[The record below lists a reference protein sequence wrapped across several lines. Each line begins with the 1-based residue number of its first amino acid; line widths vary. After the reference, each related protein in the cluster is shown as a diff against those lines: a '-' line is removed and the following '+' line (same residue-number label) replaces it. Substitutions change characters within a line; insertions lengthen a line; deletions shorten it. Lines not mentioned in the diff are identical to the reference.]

1 MVGKCNKL
9 LKKKTYMQ
17 QMEKDAQLKQMDLI
31 SFVKIV
37 NKHKKIFCKALSIVF
52 IISAVYIYSV
62 PRYYTTETSLAP
74 EIESNSFSGGQL
86 SSIASSFGIDV
97 NNMNS
102 TDAIT
107 PLLYP
112 SLMDDNKFIVDLFK
126 IKIRTIDNTVATDYY
141 SYLTKY
147 KKSSW
152 ISKSLEGITSSL
164 KPSTTN
170 NNKAYD
176 AAKTPYCL
184 SKKDA
189 EIVSEIKKNIR
200 ISVDKTTS
208 VITVFATAQ
217 DPLVCQILADSV
229 TEKLKTFI
237 IKYRTA
243 KAKEDVEQYKRLMDE
258 SLVIYK
264 KARNQYANYADANS
278 DLMLESVKS
287 KLEDLEND
295 MQLKYNQYTS
305 YNTQYQIAV
314 AKLREKTPVFT
325 KLQGASVPQKPAGPK
340 RILTIIGAL
349 LFTFFIIL
357 AIIISKQLLK
367 DSK

>member
-1 MVGKCNKL
+1 MVEKCNKL

-37 NKHKKIFCKALSIVF
+37 KKYKKIFCIALSIVF

-74 EIESNSFSGGQL
+74 EEESNSFSGGQL
-86 SSIASSFGIDV
+86 NSIASSFGIDL

-112 SLMDDNKFIVDLFK
+112 SLMDDDKFVVDLFK
-126 IKIRTIDNTVATDYY
+126 IKIRTIDNTIVTDYY

-152 ISKSLEGITSSL
+152 ISKCLKGITSFL
-164 KPSTTN
+164 KSSNTT
-170 NNKAYD
+170 NKAYD

-189 EIVSEIKKNIR
+189 EIVTEIKKDIR
-200 ISVDKTTS
+200 ISVDKATG

-217 DPLVCQILADSV
+217 DPLICQILADSV
-229 TEKLKTFI
+229 TQNLKTFI
-237 IKYRTA
+237 INYRTA
-243 KAKEDVEQYKRLMDE
+243 KAKEDVEHYKRLMDE
-258 SLVIYK
+258 SLDIYR
-264 KARNQYANYADANS
+264 KARNQYAYYADANN
-278 DLMLESVKS
+278 DVMLESVKS
-287 KLEDLEND
+287 KLEELEND

-367 DSK
+367 NSK

>member
-1 MVGKCNKL
+1 
-9 LKKKTYMQ
+9 MQ

-37 NKHKKIFCKALSIVF
+37 KKYKKIFCIALSIVF

-74 EIESNSFSGGQL
+74 EEESNSFSGGQL
-86 SSIASSFGIDV
+86 NSIASSFGIDL

-112 SLMDDNKFIVDLFK
+112 SLMDDDKFVVDLFK
-126 IKIRTIDNTVATDYY
+126 IKIRTIDNTIVTDYY

-152 ISKSLEGITSSL
+152 ISKCLKGITSFL
-164 KPSTTN
+164 KSSNTT
-170 NNKAYD
+170 NKAYD

-189 EIVSEIKKNIR
+189 EIVTEIKKDIR
-200 ISVDKTTS
+200 ISVDKATG

-217 DPLVCQILADSV
+217 DPLICQILADSV
-229 TEKLKTFI
+229 TQNLKTFI
-237 IKYRTA
+237 INYRTA
-243 KAKEDVEQYKRLMDE
+243 KAKEDVEHYKRLMDE
-258 SLVIYK
+258 SLDIYR
-264 KARNQYANYADANS
+264 KARNQYAYYADANN
-278 DLMLESVKS
+278 DVMLESVKS
-287 KLEDLEND
+287 KLEELEND

-367 DSK
+367 NSK

>member
-37 NKHKKIFCKALSIVF
+37 KKYKKIFCIALSIVF

-74 EIESNSFSGGQL
+74 EEESNSFSGGQL
-86 SSIASSFGIDV
+86 NSIASSFGIDL

-112 SLMDDNKFIVDLFK
+112 SLMDDDKFVVDLFK
-126 IKIRTIDNTVATDYY
+126 IKIRTIDNTIVTDYY

-152 ISKSLEGITSSL
+152 ISKCLKGITSFL
-164 KPSTTN
+164 KSSDTT
-170 NNKAYD
+170 NKAYY

-189 EIVSEIKKNIR
+189 EIVTEIKKDIR
-200 ISVDKTTS
+200 ISVDKATG

-217 DPLVCQILADSV
+217 DPLICQILADSV
-229 TEKLKTFI
+229 TQNLKTFI
-237 IKYRTA
+237 INYRTA
-243 KAKEDVEQYKRLMDE
+243 KAKEDVEHYKRLMDE
-258 SLVIYK
+258 SLDIYR
-264 KARNQYANYADANS
+264 KARNQYAYYADANN
-278 DLMLESVKS
+278 DVMLESVKS
-287 KLEDLEND
+287 KLEELEND

-367 DSK
+367 NSK

>member
-1 MVGKCNKL
+1 
-9 LKKKTYMQ
+9 
-17 QMEKDAQLKQMDLI
+17 MEKNTQLKQMDLI
-31 SFVKIV
+31 SFVKIIK
-37 NKHKKIFCKALSIVF
+37 KHKKIFSKALSIVF
-52 IISAVYIYSV
+52 IISTIYIYSV

-74 EIESNSFSGGQL
+74 EVESNSFSGNQL
-86 SSIASSFGIDV
+86 SSIASSFGIDF

-112 SLMDDNKFIVDLFK
+112 SLMDDDKFIVDLFK
-126 IKIRTIDNTVATDYY
+126 IKIRTIDNTITTDYY
-141 SYLTKY
+141 SF
-147 KKSSW
+147 
-152 ISKSLEGITSSL
+152 L
-164 KPSTTN
+164 KPSNTTN
-170 NNKAYD
+170 SAYD

-189 EIVSEIKKNIR
+189 EIVSEIKKDIR
-200 ISVDKTTS
+200 ISSDKATG

-229 TEKLKTFI
+229 TQKLKTFI

-243 KAKEDVEQYKRLMDE
+243 KAKEDVEHYKRLMDE
-258 SLVIYK
+258 SLAIYR
-264 KARNQYANYADANS
+264 KARNQYANYADANNEV
-278 DLMLESVKS
+278 MLESVKS

-340 RILTIIGAL
+340 RILTIIGAM
-349 LFTFFIIL
+349 LFTFFVIL

-367 DSK
+367 ESK

>member
-1 MVGKCNKL
+1 
-9 LKKKTYMQ
+9 MQ
-17 QMEKDAQLKQMDLI
+17 QMEKNTQLKQMDLI
-31 SFVKIV
+31 SFVKIIK
-37 NKHKKIFCKALSIVF
+37 KHKKIFSKALSIVF
-52 IISAVYIYSV
+52 IISTIYIYSV

-74 EIESNSFSGGQL
+74 EVESNSFSGNQL
-86 SSIASSFGIDV
+86 SSIASSFGIDF

-112 SLMDDNKFIVDLFK
+112 SLMDDDKFIVDLFK
-126 IKIRTIDNTVATDYY
+126 IKIRTIDNTITTDYY
-141 SYLTKY
+141 SFLTKY
-147 KKSSW
+147 KKTSW
-152 ISKSLEGITSSL
+152 ISNSLEGITSFL
-164 KPSTTN
+164 KPSNTTN
-170 NNKAYD
+170 SAYD

-189 EIVSEIKKNIR
+189 EIVSEIKKDIR
-200 ISVDKTTS
+200 ISSDKATG

-229 TEKLKTFI
+229 TQKLKTFI

-243 KAKEDVEQYKRLMDE
+243 KAKEDVEHYKRLMDE
-258 SLVIYK
+258 SLAIYR
-264 KARNQYANYADANS
+264 KARNQYANYADANNEV
-278 DLMLESVKS
+278 MLESVKS

-305 YNTQYQIAV
+305 YNTHYQIAV

-340 RILTIIGAL
+340 RILTIIGAM
-349 LFTFFIIL
+349 LFTFFVIL

-367 DSK
+367 ESK

>member
-1 MVGKCNKL
+1 
-9 LKKKTYMQ
+9 
-17 QMEKDAQLKQMDLI
+17 MEKDAQLKQMDLI

-37 NKHKKIFCKALSIVF
+37 KKYKKIFCIALSIVF

-74 EIESNSFSGGQL
+74 EEESNSFSGGQL
-86 SSIASSFGIDV
+86 NSIASSFGIDL

-112 SLMDDNKFIVDLFK
+112 SLMDDDKFVVDLFK
-126 IKIRTIDNTVATDYY
+126 IKIRTIDNTIVTDYY

-152 ISKSLEGITSSL
+152 ISKCLKGITSFL
-164 KPSTTN
+164 KSFYTT
-170 NNKAYD
+170 NKAYD

-189 EIVSEIKKNIR
+189 EIVTEIKKDIR
-200 ISVDKTTS
+200 ISVDKATG

-217 DPLVCQILADSV
+217 DPLICQILADSV
-229 TEKLKTFI
+229 TQNLKTFI
-237 IKYRTA
+237 INYRTA
-243 KAKEDVEQYKRLMDE
+243 KAKEDVEHYKRLMDE
-258 SLVIYK
+258 SLDIYR
-264 KARNQYANYADANS
+264 KARNQYAYYADANN
-278 DLMLESVKS
+278 DVMLESVKS
-287 KLEDLEND
+287 KLEELEND

-367 DSK
+367 NSK

>member
-1 MVGKCNKL
+1 MVEKCNKL

-37 NKHKKIFCKALSIVF
+37 KKYKKIFCIALSIVF

-74 EIESNSFSGGQL
+74 EEESNSFSGGQL
-86 SSIASSFGIDV
+86 NSIASSFGIDL

-112 SLMDDNKFIVDLFK
+112 SLMDDDKFVVDLFK
-126 IKIRTIDNTVATDYY
+126 IKIRTIDNTIVTDYY

-152 ISKSLEGITSSL
+152 ISKCLKGITSFL
-164 KPSTTN
+164 KPSNTTN
-170 NNKAYD
+170 SAYD

-189 EIVSEIKKNIR
+189 EIVSEIKKDIR
-200 ISVDKTTS
+200 ISSDKATG

-229 TEKLKTFI
+229 TQKLKTFI

-243 KAKEDVEQYKRLMDE
+243 KAKEDVEHYKRLMDE
-258 SLVIYK
+258 SLAIYR
-264 KARNQYANYADANS
+264 KARNQYANYADANNEV
-278 DLMLESVKS
+278 MLESVKS

-340 RILTIIGAL
+340 RILTIIGAM
-349 LFTFFIIL
+349 LFTFFVIL

-367 DSK
+367 ESK

>member
-1 MVGKCNKL
+1 MVEKCNKL

-37 NKHKKIFCKALSIVF
+37 KKYKKIFCIALSIVF

-74 EIESNSFSGGQL
+74 EEESNSFSGGQL
-86 SSIASSFGIDV
+86 NSIASSFGIDL

-112 SLMDDNKFIVDLFK
+112 SLMDDDKFVVDLFK
-126 IKIRTIDNTVATDYY
+126 IKIRTIDNTIVTDYY

-152 ISKSLEGITSSL
+152 ISKCLKGITSFL
-164 KPSTTN
+164 KSSYTT
-170 NNKAYD
+170 NKAYD
-176 AAKTPYCL
+176 AAKTPHCL

-189 EIVSEIKKNIR
+189 EIVTEIKKDIR
-200 ISVDKTTS
+200 ISVDKATG

-217 DPLVCQILADSV
+217 DPLICQILADSV
-229 TEKLKTFI
+229 TQNLKTFI
-237 IKYRTA
+237 INYRTA
-243 KAKEDVEQYKRLMDE
+243 KAKEDVEHYKRLMDE
-258 SLVIYK
+258 SLDIYR
-264 KARNQYANYADANS
+264 KARNQYAYYADANN
-278 DLMLESVKS
+278 DVMLESVKS
-287 KLEDLEND
+287 KLEELEND

-367 DSK
+367 NSK

>member
-1 MVGKCNKL
+1 MVEKCNKL

-17 QMEKDAQLKQMDLI
+17 QMEKNAQLKQMDLI

-37 NKHKKIFCKALSIVF
+37 KKYKKIFCIALSIVF

-74 EIESNSFSGGQL
+74 EEESNSFSGGQL
-86 SSIASSFGIDV
+86 NSIASSFGIDL

-112 SLMDDNKFIVDLFK
+112 SLMDDDKFVVDLFK
-126 IKIRTIDNTVATDYY
+126 IKIRTIDNTIVTDYY

-152 ISKSLEGITSSL
+152 ISKCLKGITSFL
-164 KPSTTN
+164 KSSYTT
-170 NNKAYD
+170 NKAYD

-189 EIVSEIKKNIR
+189 EIVTEIKKDIR
-200 ISVDKTTS
+200 ISVDKATG

-217 DPLVCQILADSV
+217 DPLICQILADSV
-229 TEKLKTFI
+229 TQNLKTFI
-237 IKYRTA
+237 INYRTA
-243 KAKEDVEQYKRLMDE
+243 KAKEDVEHYKRLMDE
-258 SLVIYK
+258 SLDIYR
-264 KARNQYANYADANS
+264 KARNQYAYYADANN
-278 DLMLESVKS
+278 DVMLESVKS
-287 KLEDLEND
+287 KLEELEND

-367 DSK
+367 NSK